1 MDIDQVALVEI
12 DQDGR
17 LLVAPATHE
26 FPFAYREAMKVS
38 WDPATRTLG
47 SPIPREW
54 SYGRWFQQIQA
65 VAFAQGVTLVLGS
78 STRWVNVPADT
89 QADISEAAA
98 HAA

>member
-1 MDIDQVALVEI
+1 MDIDQVAVVEI

-26 FPFAYREAMKVS
+26 FPFAYREAMEVL
-38 WDPATRTLG
+38 WDPVTRTLG

-65 VAFAQGVTLVLGS
+65 VASAHGVTLVLSS
-78 STRWVNVPADT
+78 STRWVNVPGDT
-89 QADISEAAA
+89 QADISGAAA